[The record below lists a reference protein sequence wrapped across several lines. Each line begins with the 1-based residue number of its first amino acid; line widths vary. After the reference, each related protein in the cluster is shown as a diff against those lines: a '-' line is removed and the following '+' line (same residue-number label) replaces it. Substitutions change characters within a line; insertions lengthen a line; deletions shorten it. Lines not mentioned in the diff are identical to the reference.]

1 MLLPASPTSPELAR
15 ATRGLVTSALSAT
28 RSSEEKGPNAADG
41 LEGRIGSDMED
52 EDGEAAK
59 KRRKRDS
66 KDGKEG
72 AKECMWHAVTSPDLH
87 IILIIYVLS
96 PQEIAFAAP
105 ESISVHL
112 ADLLH
117 RSAPTLPLEAS
128 RPEAECGAGG
138 KGTSAGIQET
148 LCCTTRSAFPCIGA
162 HVQHPLIT
170 RSMTHSRT
178 SVEHKPQKLSGT
190 A

>member
-1 MLLPASPTSPELAR
+1 MLLPASPTSPDLAR
-15 ATRGLVTSALSAT
+15 AARGLVTSALSAT
-28 RSSEEKGPNAADG
+28 RSSEEKGPNAPDG
-41 LEGRIGSDMED
+41 LEGRIGSDVED

-66 KDGKEG
+66 KDGKEAG
-72 AKECMWHAVTSPDLH
+72 KECMWHAVARPDLH
-87 IILIIYVLS
+87 LILIIYVLS

-105 ESISVHL
+105 ESIPVHL

-138 KGTSAGIQET
+138 KGTRAGIQET
-148 LCCTTRSAFPCIGA
+148 LCCTTRSALLFMSA
-162 HVQHPLIT
+162 HAQYPLIIC
-170 RSMTHSRT
+170 SMTHSRT